1 MEMLIILI
9 LMGSIIGG
17 ICAGIASSKGRS
29 TGGWFAGG
37 FAVGFLTGILG
48 GWIPIVIV
56 ACLSNLKEEQSHRDF
71 QARENRR
78 LREQLRQERLKNEAF
93 RQHTFARL
101 DAHDHQLGV
110 DTKQTY
116 TALPGHQADQPH
128 LLEATS
134 DLDQLAQAHRDGDVI
149 DVNNDFEQPV
159 AQQVVQHAQHHAPQ
173 IEKPLVRQWHY
184 ESHGQAVGPIPET
197 QLLAML
203 RAGQLTGSTLVWTEE
218 IHDWRAANQ
227 IGALRPYVKA

>member
-9 LMGSIIGG
+9 LMGSIVGG

-29 TGGWFAGG
+29 AGGWFAGG
-37 FAVGFLTGILG
+37 FAIGFLTGILG

-56 ACLSNLKEEQSHRDF
+56 ACLSNLKEEQSHHDS

-101 DAHDHQLGV
+101 DAHDNQLGV

-116 TALPGHQADQPH
+116 TALPGQSAQQPRMI
-128 LLEATS
+128 EAS
-134 DLDQLAQAHRDGDVI
+134 SEIDQLAHARSEDDPYQVTS
-149 DVNNDFEQPV
+149 DFEQPV
-159 AQQVVQHAQHHAPQ
+159 VESLPSQAVHQAPQ
-173 IEKPLVRQWHY
+173 IEKPMVRQWHY
-184 ESHGQAVGPIPET
+184 EAQGQPVGPIPES

-203 RAGQLTGSTLVWTEE
+203 RAGQINGNTLVWTED

-227 IGALRPYVKA
+227 IGALRPYVKF

>member
-9 LMGSIIGG
+9 VMGSIVGG
-17 ICAGIASSKGRS
+17 VCAGIASSKGRS

-48 GWIPIVIV
+48 GWIPIVVV

-78 LREQLRQERLKNEAF
+78 LREQLRQERLKTEAF

-101 DAHDHQLGV
+101 DAHDQQLGV
-110 DTKQTY
+110 DTKQTF
-116 TALPGHQADQPH
+116 TALPGQSAEQPR
-128 LLEATS
+128 LIEATS
-134 DLDQLAQAHRDGDVI
+134 EIDALAQA
-149 DVNNDFEQPV
+149 NNGEDTFATNSDFEQPV
-159 AQQVVQHAQHHAPQ
+159 AQPVMHQAPQ
-173 IEKPLVRQWHY
+173 IDRPMVRQWHY
-184 ESHGQAVGPIPET
+184 EAQGQAVGPIPES

-203 RAGQLTGSTLVWTEE
+203 RAGQINGNTLVWTED

-227 IGALRPYVKA
+227 IGALRPYLKV